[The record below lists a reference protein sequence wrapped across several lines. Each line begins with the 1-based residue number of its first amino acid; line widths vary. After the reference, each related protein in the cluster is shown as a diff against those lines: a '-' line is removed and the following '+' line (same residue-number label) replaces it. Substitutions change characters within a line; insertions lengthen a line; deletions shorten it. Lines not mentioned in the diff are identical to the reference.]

1 MTRITMRVLAVD
13 IGTTRL
19 GLAISDPL
27 RLTAQPLETRPGG
40 VPRQIARTVL
50 DVVFE
55 YERGT
60 LDCDAR
66 IATVIIG
73 HPRHLS
79 GKDSVMSRNAEECAR
94 LLRTYFH
101 RHLRRPITV
110 TLWDERLTSVQAE
123 TILLAAGAS
132 RRTRKEKRDQL
143 AAQLI
148 LQGYLDAQRGTH
160 A

>member
-1 MTRITMRVLAVD
+1 
-13 IGTTRL
+13 L
-19 GLAISDPL
+19 GLAVSDPL

-50 DVVFE
+50 DIVFE
-55 YERGT
+55 FERGA
-60 LDCDAR
+60 LDSDTR
-66 IATVIIG
+66 IDTVIIG
-73 HPRHLS
+73 HPLHLS
-79 GKDSVMSRNAEECAR
+79 GKDSIMSRYAEECAR

-110 TLWDERLTSVQAE
+110 NLWDERLTSVQAD
-123 TILLAAGAS
+123 TIMIAAGAS

-148 LQGYLDAQRGTH
+148 LQGFLDAQRRTH